1 MEGDAVMK
9 KRVKFSEKTNYYHE
23 REEMSEDLYWARKSD
38 YKQRLMDKMR
48 NERMMHPVF
57 NEYHRF
63 IAYFRQLHLRSCTD
77 EILFV
82 FYANSP

>member
-1 MEGDAVMK
+1 MGGDVVMK
-9 KRVKFSEKTNYYHE
+9 KRVKFSGKTKYYYE

-63 IAYFRQLHLRSCTD
+63 IAYFRQLHLRSD
-77 EILFV
+77 I
-82 FYANSP
+82 